1 LFEKFR
7 VSLHSPIEIRNGTG
21 NNLYT
26 GLFEGRFT
34 TVLKQWFQFSPPN
47 ADAESAN
54 VTGRNGRAFELAEV
68 PAEAAHASEPSGP
81 SMPESGASGVKFVPF
96 EDIYRNAPVNPSKV
110 ACDILKI
117 AEMVNSPHLA
127 GMSAGDKHSSLL
139 MAIESFGFQP
149 EDLLQDAMV
158 RQRALNDYE
167 EIQQKKLKDFEALKA
182 KENNIIQAELER
194 LSAVHLARMQ
204 VNMEELARQQDNFRL
219 WKKRKQQE
227 SERIAEAAAFCAPQ
241 GTAANGGGLAA
252 TLARCGV
259 EAVGARR

>member
-1 LFEKFR
+1 
-7 VSLHSPIEIRNGTG
+7 
-21 NNLYT
+21 
-26 GLFEGRFT
+26 
-34 TVLKQWFQFSPPN
+34 VLKQWFQFSPPN
-47 ADAESAN
+47 AEAESAN
-54 VTGRNGRAFELAEV
+54 AIGRNGRTFELPVAEK
-68 PAEAAHASEPSGP
+68 PTEAEHAREPSGP
-81 SMPESGASGVKFVPF
+81 SMPEGSPFGAKFVPF

-110 ACDILKI
+110 ACDILKM
-117 AEMVNSPHLA
+117 AEMVSSPHLA

-167 EIQQKKLKDFEALKA
+167 EVQQKKLKEFEALKV
-182 KENNIIQAELER
+182 KENSIIQAELER

-259 EAVGARR
+259 DAVGGRR